1 MGRLTERHKKLTLD
15 IKEFLLGPEEV
26 QKDLKVG
33 LTVLESYRKSRNPER
48 KKRFK
53 KELTNVIARL
63 SINSYIHQKETAE
76 ANETI
81 EELKK
86 ELIEKDKHCQS
97 WKNQAIKLETSLAD
111 SKEYR
116 QMYEDQKKS
125 SRSAER
131 DYGIL
136 YRQNDHLETRVD
148 DLKKKIKE
156 LKAQVKTSK
165 K

>member
-1 MGRLTERHKKLTLD
+1 MGRLTENHKKLTSD
-15 IKEFLLGPEEV
+15 VRDSLLEPEEI

-53 KELTNVIARL
+53 KELTNVLARL
-63 SINSYIHQKETAE
+63 SLNSYWHQKETAE

-81 EELKK
+81 AELKK
-86 ELIEKDKHCQS
+86 ELIEKDKHCQT
-97 WKNQAIKLETSLAD
+97 WKNQAIKLESSLAD

-125 SRSAER
+125 SRCAER

>member
-1 MGRLTERHKKLTLD
+1 MGRLTENHKKLTSD
-15 IKEFLLGPEEV
+15 VRDSLLEPEEI

-53 KELTNVIARL
+53 KELTNVLARL
-63 SINSYIHQKETAE
+63 SLKSYWHQKK

-81 EELKK
+81 AELKQQ
-86 ELIEKDKHCQS
+86 LMDKDKHCQS
-97 WKNQAIKLETSLAD
+97 WKNQAIKLESSLAD

-125 SRSAER
+125 SRNVER

-136 YRQNDHLETRVD
+136 YRQNEHLETRVD
-148 DLKKKIKE
+148 DLKKRIKE